1 MNKGFEI
8 LLLVFSLCIVSCG
21 KKTNLDRYNN
31 SEYPREDKGNFN
43 E

>member
-1 MNKGFEI
+1 MKKGFGI
-8 LLLVFSLCIVSCG
+8 LLLMFSLCVVSCG

-31 SEYPREDKGNFN
+31 SEYPGEDNGNFD